1 MLERY
6 KNSYL
11 SYFLMYNFY
20 YLSWAIFSALI
31 SVYLLG
37 KGFKASEVSLVVST
51 SFLTSMIF
59 QPVIGMFSDRYDVKK
74 VNFVLFT
81 LAGIGG
87 LAFMFADSLITITIG
102 YSFVLTLINGTN
114 PVMEKIASSSPY
126 QYGKIRIWGTIGYAT
141 GSWLAGMIYQLIS
154 PSAIFICFII
164 TMILCIIGLLGT
176 QTPSELGQNNEEKT
190 KTSTLFHNYKYLY
203 YLIIAAI
210 FQGITNMANTYIPA
224 MFQNDGLKV
233 SLVSTILSFAVLCE
247 APLVLFSHKF
257 MDKLTNKRLLIIAY
271 SMITIQFL
279 CYALN
284 VWLPLKVIITLITK
298 HPSGM
303 LFIMINLKIVSTLV
317 PKEHQI
323 TALAFVQTL
332 RNLSSIIFQ
341 NIAGQILDISS
352 YQILFAL
359 SLIVIVVGFV
369 LVILFKVPSEKIKN
383 SLIKNRGQCLAL
395 SPLFK

>member
-20 YLSWAIFSALI
+20 YLSWAVFSALI

-257 MDKLTNKRLLIIAY
+257 IDKLTNKRLLIIAY

-359 SLIVIVVGFV
+359 SLIVIVVSFV
-369 LVILFKVPSEKIKN
+369 LVILFKVPSGKDQK
-383 SLIKNRGQCLAL
+383 
-395 SPLFK
+395 LFN

>member
-11 SYFLMYNFY
+11 CYFLMYNFY

-31 SVYLLG
+31 SIYLLD

-87 LAFMFADSLITITIG
+87 LAFMFASSLITITIG

-369 LVILFKVPSEKIKN
+369 LVILFKVPSGKDQKPFN
-383 SLIKNRGQCLAL
+383 
-395 SPLFK
+395 

>member
-1 MLERY
+1 MLVRY

-11 SYFLMYNFY
+11 CYFLMYNFY

-31 SVYLLG
+31 SIYLLD

-87 LAFMFADSLITITIG
+87 LAFMFASSLITITIG

-359 SLIVIVVGFV
+359 SLIVIVVSFV
-369 LVILFKVPSEKIKN
+369 LVILFKVPSGKDQK
-383 SLIKNRGQCLAL
+383 
-395 SPLFK
+395 LFN

>member
-1 MLERY
+1 MLKRY

-20 YLSWAIFSALI
+20 YLSWAVFSALI
-31 SVYLLG
+31 SVYLLD

-51 SFLTSMIF
+51 SFFTSMIF
-59 QPVIGMFSDRYDVKK
+59 QPFIGMLSDRFDVKK
-74 VNFVLFT
+74 VNFILFG
-81 LAGIGG
+81 LAALGG
-87 LAFMFADSLITITIG
+87 FAFMFASSLITITIG

-141 GSWLAGMIYQLIS
+141 GSWLAGTIYQFIS
-154 PSAIFICFII
+154 PEFIFICFVI

-176 QTPSELGQNNEEKT
+176 ETPHDLSQEKVVKT
-190 KTSTLFHNYKYLY
+190 KTSTLLHNHKYLY

-224 MFQNDGLKV
+224 MFQNDGLPV
-233 SLVSTILSFAVLCE
+233 NLVSTILSFAVLCE
-247 APLVLFSHKF
+247 APIVLFSHRF
-257 MDKLTNKRLLIIAY
+257 MDKLANKKLLIIAY
-271 SMITIQFL
+271 IMISIQFL
-279 CYALN
+279 CYTFN
-284 VWLPLKVIITLITK
+284 VWLPLKVLITLITK

-341 NIAGQILDISS
+341 NIAGQILDVSS
-352 YQILFAL
+352 YQILFSL
-359 SLIVIVVGFV
+359 SLIIIAFGFLLV
-369 LVILFKVPSEKIKN
+369 LLFKIPSGKDQKIF
-383 SLIKNRGQCLAL
+383 S
-395 SPLFK
+395 

>member
-20 YLSWAIFSALI
+20 YLSWAVFSALI

-74 VNFVLFT
+74 VNFVLFA

-87 LAFMFADSLITITIG
+87 LAFMFASSLITITIG

-126 QYGKIRIWGTIGYAT
+126 QYGKIRIWGTIGYAI

-176 QTPSELGQNNEEKT
+176 KTPSELGQNNEEKT
-190 KTSTLFHNYKYLY
+190 KTSTLFHNHKYLY

-210 FQGITNMANTYIPA
+210 FQGITYIPA

-233 SLVSTILSFAVLCE
+233 NLVSTILSFAVLCE

-369 LVILFKVPSEKIKN
+369 LVILFKVPSGKDQK
-383 SLIKNRGQCLAL
+383 
-395 SPLFK
+395 LFN

>member
-31 SVYLLG
+31 SIYLLD

-87 LAFMFADSLITITIG
+87 LAFMFASSLITITIG

-126 QYGKIRIWGTIGYAT
+126 QYGKIRIWGTMGYAT

-359 SLIVIVVGFV
+359 SLIIIVVGFV
-369 LVILFKVPSEKIKN
+369 LVILFKVPSGKDQK
-383 SLIKNRGQCLAL
+383 
-395 SPLFK
+395 LFN

>member
-20 YLSWAIFSALI
+20 YLSWAVFSALI
-31 SVYLLG
+31 SVYLLD
-37 KGFKASEVSLVVST
+37 KDFKASEVSLVVST

-87 LAFMFADSLITITIG
+87 LAFMFASSLITITIG

-271 SMITIQFL
+271 SMITIKFL

-359 SLIVIVVGFV
+359 SLIVIVVSFV
-369 LVILFKVPSEKIKN
+369 LVILFKVPSGKDQK
-383 SLIKNRGQCLAL
+383 
-395 SPLFK
+395 LFN

>member
-20 YLSWAIFSALI
+20 YLSWAVFSALI

-51 SFLTSMIF
+51 FFLTSMIF

-74 VNFVLFT
+74 VNFVLFA

-87 LAFMFADSLITITIG
+87 LAFMFASSLITITIG

-369 LVILFKVPSEKIKN
+369 LVILFKVPSGKDQK
-383 SLIKNRGQCLAL
+383 
-395 SPLFK
+395 LFN

>member
-11 SYFLMYNFY
+11 CYFLMYNFY

-31 SVYLLG
+31 SIYLLD

-87 LAFMFADSLITITIG
+87 LAFMFASSLITITIG

-352 YQILFAL
+352 YPILFAL

-369 LVILFKVPSEKIKN
+369 LVILFKVPSGKDQK
-383 SLIKNRGQCLAL
+383 
-395 SPLFK
+395 LFN

>member
-11 SYFLMYNFY
+11 CYFLMYNFY

-31 SVYLLG
+31 SIYLLD

-87 LAFMFADSLITITIG
+87 LAFMFASSLITITIG

-233 SLVSTILSFAVLCE
+233 SLVPTILSFAVLCE

-369 LVILFKVPSEKIKN
+369 LVILFKVPSGKDQK
-383 SLIKNRGQCLAL
+383 
-395 SPLFK
+395 LFN

>member
-11 SYFLMYNFY
+11 CYFLMYNFY

-31 SVYLLG
+31 SIYLLD

-87 LAFMFADSLITITIG
+87 LAFMFASSLITITLG

-369 LVILFKVPSEKIKN
+369 LVILFKVPSGKDQK
-383 SLIKNRGQCLAL
+383 
-395 SPLFK
+395 LFN

>member
-11 SYFLMYNFY
+11 CYFLMYNFY

-31 SVYLLG
+31 SVYLLD
-37 KGFKASEVSLVVST
+37 KDFKASEVSLVVST

-87 LAFMFADSLITITIG
+87 LAFMFASSLITITIG

-176 QTPSELGQNNEEKT
+176 KTPSELGQNNEEKT

-369 LVILFKVPSEKIKN
+369 LVILFKVPSGKDQK
-383 SLIKNRGQCLAL
+383 
-395 SPLFK
+395 LFN

>member
-31 SVYLLG
+31 SIYLLD

-59 QPVIGMFSDRYDVKK
+59 QPVICMFSDRYDVKK

-87 LAFMFADSLITITIG
+87 LAFMFASSLITITIG

-224 MFQNDGLKV
+224 MFQNDGLAV
-233 SLVSTILSFAVLCE
+233 DLVSTILSFAVLCE
-247 APLVLFSHKF
+247 APLVLFSNRF
-257 MDKLTNKRLLIIAY
+257 MDKLANKKLLIIAY
-271 SMITIQFL
+271 TMISIQFL
-279 CYALN
+279 CYAFN
-284 VWLPLKVIITLITK
+284 VWLPLKILVTLLTK

-303 LFIMINLKIVSTLV
+303 LFIMINLKIISTLV

-332 RNLSSIIFQ
+332 RNLSSIVFQ
-341 NIAGQILDISS
+341 NIAGQILDVAS
-352 YQILFAL
+352 YQVLFTL
-359 SLIVIVVGFV
+359 SIFVVGIGFI
-369 LVILFKVPSEKIKN
+369 LILLFKVPSGKN
-383 SLIKNRGQCLAL
+383 QK
-395 SPLFK
+395 LFN

>member
-11 SYFLMYNFY
+11 CYFLMYNFY

-31 SVYLLG
+31 SIYLLD

-59 QPVIGMFSDRYDVKK
+59 QPVIGMFSDRVKK

-87 LAFMFADSLITITIG
+87 LAFMFASSLITITIG

-369 LVILFKVPSEKIKN
+369 LVILFKVPSGKDQK
-383 SLIKNRGQCLAL
+383 
-395 SPLFK
+395 LFN

>member
-20 YLSWAIFSALI
+20 YLSWAVFSALI

-87 LAFMFADSLITITIG
+87 LAFMFASSLITITIG

-271 SMITIQFL
+271 SMITIQYL

-369 LVILFKVPSEKIKN
+369 LVILFKVPSGKDQK
-383 SLIKNRGQCLAL
+383 
-395 SPLFK
+395 LFN

>member
-20 YLSWAIFSALI
+20 YFSWAVFSALI
-31 SVYLLG
+31 SVYLLD
-37 KGFKASEVSLVVST
+37 KDFKASEVSLVVST

-87 LAFMFADSLITITIG
+87 LAFMFASSLITITIG

-369 LVILFKVPSEKIKN
+369 LVILFKVPSGKDQK
-383 SLIKNRGQCLAL
+383 
-395 SPLFK
+395 LFN

>member
-11 SYFLMYNFY
+11 CYFLMYNFY

-31 SVYLLG
+31 SIYLLD

-87 LAFMFADSLITITIG
+87 LAFMFASFLITITIG

-369 LVILFKVPSEKIKN
+369 LVILFKVPSGKDQK
-383 SLIKNRGQCLAL
+383 
-395 SPLFK
+395 LFN

>member
-31 SVYLLG
+31 SIYLLD

-87 LAFMFADSLITITIG
+87 LAFMFASSLITITIG

-279 CYALN
+279 CYTLN

-359 SLIVIVVGFV
+359 SLIVIVVSFV
-369 LVILFKVPSEKIKN
+369 LVILFKVPSGKDQK
-383 SLIKNRGQCLAL
+383 
-395 SPLFK
+395 LFN

>member
-31 SVYLLG
+31 SIYLLD

-87 LAFMFADSLITITIG
+87 LAFMFASSLITITIG

-284 VWLPLKVIITLITK
+284 VWLSLKVIITLITK

-369 LVILFKVPSEKIKN
+369 LVILFKVPSGKDQK
-383 SLIKNRGQCLAL
+383 
-395 SPLFK
+395 LFN

>member
-11 SYFLMYNFY
+11 CYFLMYHFY

-31 SVYLLG
+31 SIYLLD

-87 LAFMFADSLITITIG
+87 LAFMFTSSLITITIG

-369 LVILFKVPSEKIKN
+369 LVILFKVPSGKDQK
-383 SLIKNRGQCLAL
+383 
-395 SPLFK
+395 LFN

>member
-1 MLERY
+1 
-6 KNSYL
+6 
-11 SYFLMYNFY
+11 MYNFY

-359 SLIVIVVGFV
+359 SLIVIVVSFV
-369 LVILFKVPSEKIKN
+369 LVILFKVPSGKDQK
-383 SLIKNRGQCLAL
+383 
-395 SPLFK
+395 LFN

>member
-11 SYFLMYNFY
+11 CYFLMYNFY

-31 SVYLLG
+31 SIYLLD

-87 LAFMFADSLITITIG
+87 LAFMFASSLITITIG

-176 QTPSELGQNNEEKT
+176 KTPSELGQNNEEKT

-279 CYALN
+279 CYTLN

-352 YQILFAL
+352 YQILFSL

-369 LVILFKVPSEKIKN
+369 LVILFKVPSGKDQK
-383 SLIKNRGQCLAL
+383 
-395 SPLFK
+395 LFN

>member
-31 SVYLLG
+31 SIYLLD

-87 LAFMFADSLITITIG
+87 LAFMFASSLITITIG

-176 QTPSELGQNNEEKT
+176 QTPTDLIQKKEEQT
-190 KTSTLFHNYKYLY
+190 KTSTLIHNHKYLY
-203 YLIIAAI
+203 YLIISAI

-352 YQILFAL
+352 YQILFSL

-369 LVILFKVPSEKIKN
+369 LVILFKVPSGKDQK
-383 SLIKNRGQCLAL
+383 
-395 SPLFK
+395 LFN

>member
-11 SYFLMYNFY
+11 CYFLMYNFY

-31 SVYLLG
+31 SIYLLD

-87 LAFMFADSLITITIG
+87 LAFMFASSLITITIG

-303 LFIMINLKIVSTLV
+303 LFIMINVKIVSTLV

-369 LVILFKVPSEKIKN
+369 LVILFKVPSGKDQK
-383 SLIKNRGQCLAL
+383 
-395 SPLFK
+395 LFN

>member
-11 SYFLMYNFY
+11 CYFLMYNFY

-31 SVYLLG
+31 SIYLLD

-59 QPVIGMFSDRYDVKK
+59 QPVIGMFSDCYDVKK

-87 LAFMFADSLITITIG
+87 LAFMFASSLITITIG

-369 LVILFKVPSEKIKN
+369 LVILFKVPSGKDQK
-383 SLIKNRGQCLAL
+383 
-395 SPLFK
+395 LFN

>member
-20 YLSWAIFSALI
+20 YLSWAVFSALI
-31 SVYLLG
+31 SVYLLD
-37 KGFKASEVSLVVST
+37 KDFKASEVSLVVST
-51 SFLTSMIF
+51 SFLTSMTF

-87 LAFMFADSLITITIG
+87 LAFMFASSLITITIG

-359 SLIVIVVGFV
+359 SLIIIVVGFV
-369 LVILFKVPSEKIKN
+369 LVILFKVPSGKDQK
-383 SLIKNRGQCLAL
+383 
-395 SPLFK
+395 LFN

>member
-11 SYFLMYNFY
+11 CYFLMYNFY

-31 SVYLLG
+31 SIYLLD

-87 LAFMFADSLITITIG
+87 LAFMFASSLITITIG

-352 YQILFAL
+352 YQILFSL

-369 LVILFKVPSEKIKN
+369 LVIIFKVPSGKDQK
-383 SLIKNRGQCLAL
+383 
-395 SPLFK
+395 LFN

>member
-11 SYFLMYNFY
+11 CYFLMYNFY
-20 YLSWAIFSALI
+20 YLSWAVFSALI
-31 SVYLLG
+31 SVYLLD
-37 KGFKASEVSLVVST
+37 KDFKASEVSLVVST

-87 LAFMFADSLITITIG
+87 LAFMFASSLITITIG

-359 SLIVIVVGFV
+359 SLIVIVVSFV
-369 LVILFKVPSEKIKN
+369 LVILFKVPSGKDQK
-383 SLIKNRGQCLAL
+383 
-395 SPLFK
+395 LFN

>member
-11 SYFLMYNFY
+11 SYFLMYNVY
-20 YLSWAIFSALI
+20 YLSWAVFSALI

-369 LVILFKVPSEKIKN
+369 LVILFKVPSGKDQK
-383 SLIKNRGQCLAL
+383 
-395 SPLFK
+395 LFN

>member
-1 MLERY
+1 MLKRY

-20 YLSWAIFSALI
+20 YLSWAVFSALI
-31 SVYLLG
+31 SVYLLD

-51 SFLTSMIF
+51 SFFASMVF
-59 QPVIGMFSDRYDVKK
+59 QPFIGMLSDRFDVKK
-74 VNFVLFT
+74 VNFILFG
-81 LAGIGG
+81 LAALGG
-87 LAFMFADSLITITIG
+87 FAFMFASSLITITIG

-141 GSWLAGMIYQLIS
+141 GSWLAGTIYQFIS
-154 PSAIFICFII
+154 PEFIFICFVI

-176 QTPSELGQNNEEKT
+176 ETPHDLSQEKVVKT
-190 KTSTLFHNYKYLY
+190 KTSTLLHNHKYLY

-224 MFQNDGLKV
+224 MFQNDGLPV
-233 SLVSTILSFAVLCE
+233 NLVSTILSFAVLCE
-247 APLVLFSHKF
+247 APIVLFSSRF
-257 MDKLTNKRLLIIAY
+257 MDKLANKKLLIIAY
-271 SMITIQFL
+271 IMISIQFL
-279 CYALN
+279 CYAFN
-284 VWLPLKVIITLITK
+284 VWLPLKVLITLITK

-332 RNLSSIIFQ
+332 RNLSSIVFQ
-341 NIAGQILDISS
+341 NIAGQILDVSS
-352 YQILFAL
+352 YQILFSL
-359 SLIVIVVGFV
+359 SLIIIAFGFLLV
-369 LVILFKVPSEKIKN
+369 LLFKIPSGKDQKIFN
-383 SLIKNRGQCLAL
+383 
-395 SPLFK
+395 

>member
-11 SYFLMYNFY
+11 CYFLMYNFY

-31 SVYLLG
+31 SIYLLD

-74 VNFVLFT
+74 VNFVLFA

-87 LAFMFADSLITITIG
+87 LAFMFASSLITITIG

-359 SLIVIVVGFV
+359 SLIVIVVSFV
-369 LVILFKVPSEKIKN
+369 LVILFKVPSGKDQK
-383 SLIKNRGQCLAL
+383 
-395 SPLFK
+395 LFN

>member
-11 SYFLMYNFY
+11 CYFLMYNFY

-31 SVYLLG
+31 SIYLLD

-87 LAFMFADSLITITIG
+87 LAFMFASSLITITIG

-298 HPSGM
+298 HPSGT

-369 LVILFKVPSEKIKN
+369 LVILFKVPSGKDQK
-383 SLIKNRGQCLAL
+383 
-395 SPLFK
+395 LFN

>member
-20 YLSWAIFSALI
+20 YLSWAVFSALF
-31 SVYLLG
+31 SVYLLD
-37 KGFKASEVSLVVST
+37 KDFKASEVSLVVST

-87 LAFMFADSLITITIG
+87 LAFMFASSLITITIG

-369 LVILFKVPSEKIKN
+369 LVILFKVPSGKDQK
-383 SLIKNRGQCLAL
+383 
-395 SPLFK
+395 LFN